1 MQPTLADRNNNPGN
15 IRDTQTGHFKVFKT
29 PQEGF
34 GALMNDLE
42 AKKTGNTSTGLH
54 GDSNLAEFASKYAP
68 AGDNNNPAQYA
79 ANLANHMGVR
89 PDTKLK
95 DLDTGAWAEAIAKN
109 EGYSAAKDY
118 KPRQP
123 KQIQPTEQPVVEQPQ
138 EQGGA
143 AFKYNPNDN
152 PLVSGLKTAGNL
164 PGSALDFG
172 KGIVQSVNPTNII
185 KNFSD
190 SLGEM
195 GAVKKQEG
203 GTWNAVK
210 AVAKEIPGQTYKA
223 LIPEG
228 IRNLFSGLVKGGNL
242 QDATKQFVENP
253 VGNVAPVI
261 LAGEGL
267 AKGADTIA
275 SKSTMKGYVKNIGEN
290 FNKPIPK
297 PTTTYSDA
305 FNKGIQKTSS
315 LVTKPVEGLI
325 NKTGNVVKSTGLSF
339 ISKISGLDPQ
349 TIGQIISN
357 PSEFSRIA
365 REETSR
371 GGLANEVKDAIDTR
385 INDLSETGKGYEN
398 IKNTGNEATVGF
410 IKDTNGIRP
419 LFIDDALKSSGFEIR
434 NGKIQAN
441 TNSVTR
447 NSADI
452 NAINK
457 FYKDWGNKKSY
468 TPNEFLNMRSDLA
481 ELAKYDKITGT
492 GKTGA
497 IEKIASDLRSS
508 ANDKIRP
515 QFKGLK
521 ELDDQYSPE
530 VKFLKQVKKDF
541 VNPDG
546 TLKDNAPSK
555 IANSPNKAELTKRL
569 ENIMPG
575 ITKRIEILK
584 AVEDIERSS
593 GIKVGTYG
601 TAATALAG
609 FLTAGPIGV
618 IISQILTTP
627 ENAVQILKAA
637 GHVDKATLRPIIQTL
652 RILSGNVNTSG
663 GMIAEKSPFTTGLI
677 GQNTKVNNQ

>member
-1 MQPTLADRNNNPGN
+1 MQPTVADRNNNPGN
-15 IRDTQTGHFKVFKT
+15 IRDIQTGHFKVFKT

-54 GDSNLAEFASKYAP
+54 GESNLAEFAAKYAP
-68 AGDNNNPAQYA
+68 ASDNNNPAQYA

-95 DLDTGAWAEAIAKN
+95 DLDTGAWAEAIAKA

-123 KQIQPTEQPVVEQPQ
+123 KQVQQPEQPTVTQPQ

-143 AFKYNPNDN
+143 PFKYNENDS
-152 PLVSGLKTAGNL
+152 PLMAGLKTAGNL
-164 PGSALDFG
+164 PHSGLEFA
-172 KGIVQSVNPTNII
+172 KGAVQSINPTNTV

-195 GAVKKQEG
+195 GKLKEQEG
-203 GTWNAVK
+203 GTWGAIK
-210 AVAKEIPGQTYKA
+210 ATAKEIPGQIYKG
-223 LIPEG
+223 LVPEG
-228 IRNLFSGLVKGGNL
+228 IRNLISGDVKG
-242 QDATKQFVENP
+242 ATKQFVENP
-253 VGNVAPVI
+253 VGNVAPVV

-267 AKGADTIA
+267 AKGADTMA
-275 SKSTMKGYVKNIGEN
+275 TKSLLKEN
-290 FNKPIPK
+290 
-297 PTTTYSDA
+297 PTALPVTKYSDT
-305 FNKGIQKTSS
+305 FNKGIETTSG
-315 LVTKPVEGLI
+315 LVTKPIAGLI
-325 NKTGNVVKSTGLSF
+325 NKTGNAVKSTGTSF
-339 ISKISGLDPQ
+339 ISKMTGLDPQ
-349 TIGQIISN
+349 TIGQVISN

-398 IKNTGNEATVGF
+398 IKNSGNEATVGF
-410 IKDTNGIRP
+410 IKDTNGVRP
-419 LFIDDALKSSGFEIR
+419 LFIDDALRSNGFEIK
-434 NGKIQAN
+434 NGKIQAT

-447 NSADI
+447 NTSDI

-457 FYKDWGNKKSY
+457 FYKDWGNKKTF

-481 ELAKYDKITGT
+481 ELAKYDKITGM

-497 IEKIASDLRSS
+497 IEKIASDLRTS

-515 QFKGLK
+515 QFGGLK

-530 VKFLKQVKKDF
+530 IKFLRQVKKDF

-555 IANSPNKAELTKRL
+555 IANSANKAELTKRL

-575 ITKRIEILK
+575 ITKRLEILK

-601 TAATALAG
+601 STVPAVAG
-609 FLTAGPIGV
+609 FLTGGPVGL
-618 IISQILTTP
+618 IIAHILTSP
-627 ENAVQILKAA
+627 ENAVKILKTM
-637 GHVDKATLRPIIQTL
+637 GHVDKATLKPIIQAL
-652 RILSGNVNTSG
+652 RMLSGNVNTSA
-663 GMIAEKSPFTTGLI
+663 GMIAQKSPLTTGLI
-677 GQNTKVNNQ
+677 GQNTEMNNQ